1 MCFARVNAILF
12 SWSKVKVEGLIE
24 REGLAFTLAMGFGR
38 VARPVERV
46 DSARCAL
53 DARDSRHWARHATVH
68 NAFRSLITS
77 PGRPPS
83 LSPAHG
89 NITHN
94 IHVFATSVSD
104 VPSLLTKDHI
114 LNIRRCQTLRNGHSS
129 DGKREHCTWF
139 LAHLCTAA
147 EGGGRAVALTT

>member
-1 MCFARVNAILF
+1 MTKTGC
-12 SWSKVKVEGLIE
+12 G
-24 REGLAFTLAMGFGR
+24 RE
-38 VARPVERV
+38 ARPVERV
-46 DSARCAL
+46 DSARCARPLATASRLGLRPRATRCLRHGRIL

-89 NITHN
+89 NITLWYN
-94 IHVFATSVSD
+94 VHVFATSVSD

-139 LAHLCTAA
+139 SAHLCAAA

>member
-1 MCFARVNAILF
+1 MKWIVDSPSSYPPRGGTCVYFD
-12 SWSKVKVEGLIE
+12 KDGLTKTGCG
-24 REGLAFTLAMGFGR
+24 RE
-38 VARPVERV
+38 ARPVERV

-53 DARDSRHWARHATVH
+53 DARDSRHWARHATVQ

-89 NITHN
+89 NITLWYN
-94 IHVFATSVSD
+94 VHVFATSVSD

-139 LAHLCTAA
+139 SAHLCAAA